1 MKKYLIIIISLLFLT
16 GCENKKEEEKI
27 NLNVN
32 VYYYT
37 DVELTDNT
45 CGGFAFIE
53 SGLDSIDEEFITKYD
68 SFNAVDKIALNESN
82 DIVYD
87 SKKEEEVK
95 KLWDNLKAPSRGV
108 SDVNISYTD
117 HEFNFS
123 YWYITLVK
131 DSSGNFFKPEDK
143 YYKIAV
149 NIGEEV
155 ANFKSE
161 ALNIISNNG
170 GYRLLGT
177 CGGPSY
183 EIKLLDED
191 TCNKFNLNCGRW

>member
-1 MKKYLIIIISLLFLT
+1 MKKYFLVMILSILCLT
-16 GCENKKEEEKI
+16 GCENKKDVTI
-27 NLNVN
+27 NLNDN

-37 DVELTDNT
+37 DVELTDNN

-53 SGLDSIDEEFITKYD
+53 SGLDSIDEEFIMKYD
-68 SFNAVDKIALNESN
+68 GLDAVDKIALNESK

-95 KLWDNLKAPSRGV
+95 KLWDKLEAPSHGV
-108 SDVNISYTD
+108 SDFNVSYTD

-123 YWYITLVK
+123 YWYINLVK
-131 DSSGNFFKPEDK
+131 DNEGNFFKSGDK
-143 YYKIAV
+143 YYDLAVSLGQEIAD
-149 NIGEEV
+149 
-155 ANFKSE
+155 FKSE

-177 CGGPSY
+177 CGGPAY
-183 EIKLLDED
+183 EIKLLDEE
-191 TCNKFNLNCGRW
+191 TCNKYNLKCDRW

>member
-1 MKKYLIIIISLLFLT
+1 MISLLFLP
-16 GCENKKEEEKI
+16 GCENKEEMI
-27 NLNVN
+27 NLNDN
-32 VYYYT
+32 IYYYT
-37 DVELTDNT
+37 DVELTDND
-45 CGGFAFIE
+45 CEGFAFIE
-53 SGLDSIDEEFITKYD
+53 SDEEFITKYD
-68 SFNAVDKIALNESN
+68 SFNAVDKIALKESK

-131 DSSGNFFKPEDK
+131 DSNGNFFKSEDK

-149 NIGEEV
+149 NIGEDI
-155 ANFKSE
+155 ADFKSE
-161 ALNIISNNG
+161 ILNIISNND

-177 CGGPSY
+177 CGSPAY

-191 TCNKFNLNCGRW
+191 TCNRFNLSCGRW